1 MKVYLAYVGC
11 AFEGHD
17 EEVVGAVFD
26 TERKALDYVI
36 QRNVFWPF
44 LF

>member
-17 EEVVGAVFD
+17 EEVVGAVF
-26 TERKALDYVI
+26 ELLVL
-36 QRNVFWPF
+36 F
-44 LF
+44 LILNEKLLIM